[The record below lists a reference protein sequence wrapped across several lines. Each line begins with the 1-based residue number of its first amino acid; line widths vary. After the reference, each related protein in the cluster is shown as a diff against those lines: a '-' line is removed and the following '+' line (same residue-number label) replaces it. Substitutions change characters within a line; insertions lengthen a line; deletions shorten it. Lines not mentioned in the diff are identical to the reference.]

1 MSRCIIHVGMHK
13 TGTSSIQQSL
23 NGFKDQRFIYAN
35 INGHPNHSRSL
46 LNLFV
51 ANPDEHVAFRNVRER
66 QAIAGR
72 IDLLEALRFSI
83 KEAGCRTYI
92 LSGEGI
98 ALLSLEELIA
108 LRNYLLASFTEV
120 TIVAAVRP
128 PAGYLASAFQEPVKQ
143 GTSFPHKAL
152 ARYRSYNATF
162 RKFDDVFGREN
173 VHLWK
178 FDPKSF
184 PGGCAVQDFC
194 ERLGIDFP
202 FERIVRVNESLS
214 REALG
219 LLFTYR
225 KLGQHLGAT
234 SMTGAQNRKLVQQM
248 AAIGNTKFR
257 FSPDIIRP
265 LLEKNRADIQWME
278 ERIGQSL
285 YEELGAYRPGDVRD
299 EADLL
304 QPDPEVVRKL
314 LALLGD
320 AAPAGIKGETPEEVA
335 LLVHTMRQ
343 KRRQEMRPKPDELP
357 VKHRD
362 TQRKVVNVIELIEL
376 VQETTPKLLDG
387 IPANEAEALLTNVFK
402 CMNDT
407 LAGIQ
412 GGVVNY
418 MDLGQFHVR
427 RVEKEVA
434 GKKTADT
441 QTVFILCEPSR
452 ARGRSKQAGTAK
464 KSLLNG
470 LVVKK
475 IHFFVHI
482 PKTAGTSFRKALE
495 RNELAHVLHD
505 YGERDPSSDPE
516 LMAIDY
522 RELTPEHGIFRP
534 EKYNFICGHVSYR
547 KYAHCVSSGSVVSIV
562 RNPIERLV
570 SEFQHSKRHDG
581 FTGGFTDFY
590 TNPAYDS
597 FAQDKQSK
605 MLKGLE
611 LSHGPMIGL
620 TSHYKYFVELF
631 SSKLGIPME
640 LVAVNAAPV
649 SDLEERLNISSAEIK
664 SAYRWNKKDVDFF
677 FDKGRM
683 FARLI
688 QDFGYNTV
696 PPVGAKWN
704 CRIDESRRVVGWI
717 SCGYKDCYFIVISVN
732 GDRRVVISLD
742 QNRSDIY
749 EKGLSENPTCGFAYP
764 ISLLGVEKGD
774 DLSVEVLDAPGF
786 KKTLTAP

>member
-1 MSRCIIHVGMHK
+1 MNRCIIHVGMHK

-23 NGFKDQRFIYAN
+23 NGFEDQHFIYAN
-35 INGHPNHSRSL
+35 INGHPNHSRFLISL
-46 LNLFV
+46 FA
-51 ANPDEHVAFRNVRER
+51 ANPDEHFALRNARKR
-66 QAIAGR
+66 QEVSGR
-72 IDLLEALRFSI
+72 IRKADLFEALRFSI

-98 ALLSLEELIA
+98 ALLSQEELIA

-128 PAGYLASAFQEPVKQ
+128 PAGYMASAFQEPVKQ
-143 GTSFPHKAL
+143 GAL
-152 ARYRSYNATF
+152 DSLDFSRRYRSYSATF
-162 RKFDDVFGREN
+162 RKFDDVFGRAN
-173 VHLWK
+173 VELWK

-184 PGGCAVQDFC
+184 PGGCAVQDFL
-194 ERLGIDFP
+194 ERLCIDFP

-225 KLGQHLGAT
+225 KLGNNMG
-234 SMTGAQNRKLVQQM
+234 SMSMSGPQSLRLVQQV

-257 FSPDIIRP
+257 FSPDVIRP
-265 LLEKNRADIQWME
+265 LLEENRADIQWME
-278 ERIGQSL
+278 ERLGQSL
-285 YEELGAYRPGDVRD
+285 HEELGAYRPGDVRD

-304 QPDPEVVRKL
+304 QPDPEVVRKV

-320 AAPAGIKGETPEEVA
+320 AAPSGIKGETPEEVA
-335 LLVHTMRQ
+335 LLVHAMRGEKQ
-343 KRRQEMRPKPDELP
+343 IE
-357 VKHRD
+357 VF
-362 TQRKVVNVIELIEL
+362 ELIERL
-376 VQETTPKLLDG
+376 QNTAPDLLDG
-387 IPANEAEALLTNVFK
+387 IPASKAEALLTNVFK
-402 CMNDT
+402 HMNDT
-407 LAGIQ
+407 LGGIHE
-412 GGVVNY
+412 GVVNY
-418 MDLGQFHVR
+418 MGLGHFRVR
-427 RVEKEVA
+427 RVEREAA
-434 GKKTADT
+434 GKKTADI
-441 QTVFILCEPSR
+441 QIVFILREPSR
-452 ARGRSKQAGTAK
+452 AMGRSKQVGTAK

-475 IHFFVHI
+475 IYFFVHI

-495 RNELAHVLHD
+495 SNELAHVLHD
-505 YGERDPSSDPE
+505 YGEGDQSSDAE
-516 LMAIDY
+516 LMTIHY
-522 RELTPEHGIFRP
+522 KELTPEHGIFRP

-547 KYAHCVSSGSVVSIV
+547 KYAHCVSAGSVVSIV

-590 TNPAYDS
+590 TNPAHDS

-640 LVAVNAAPV
+640 LVAVNTAPV
-649 SDLEERLNISSAEIK
+649 SDLEERLNISSAEIQ

-683 FARLI
+683 FAGLI

-742 QNRSDIY
+742 QKRSDIY

-774 DLSVEVLDAPGF
+774 ELSVEVLDAPGF